1 MGLIGREALKEQ
13 VAFYVS
19 VRLNEVWG
27 VDSSNALNINLFD
40 CLTSFLLLFLL

>member
-13 VAFYVS
+13 VAFHVS

-40 CLTSFLLLFLL
+40 CLTSFLLSFLS